1 MYWERIWFTARRL
14 AHGRGV
20 FFCLRR
26 NPVRSTPLCSE
37 IWIHPPN
44 DRVARGTKCAC
55 ISLIT
60 SSDNSSA
67 ALVAERGSASDKG
80 DRGAANLSRH
90 CTRDRAP
97 LAVLVGSRCHAAAA
111 QRQQC
116 RKWTLPGVSRANL
129 ICARIIR
136 ISGRRHYSSPLAMP
150 YVWPRMDYRLACAR
164 VSEA

>member
-1 MYWERIWFTARRL
+1 MYWQRIWFTARRL

-37 IWIHPPN
+37 ISIHPPN

-67 ALVAERGSASDKG
+67 ALVPEPGSASDKG
-80 DRGAANLSRH
+80 DRGAANLPRH

-97 LAVLVGSRCHAAAA
+97 LAVLVGSRWHAAAA

-116 RKWTLPGVSRANL
+116 RKWTLPVVSWANL

-150 YVWPRMDYRLACAR
+150 CVWPRMDYRLACAR

>member
-1 MYWERIWFTARRL
+1 MYWQRIWFTARRL

-37 IWIHPPN
+37 ISIHPPN

-67 ALVAERGSASDKG
+67 ALVAEPGSASDKG
-80 DRGAANLSRH
+80 DRGAANLSGH

-97 LAVLVGSRCHAAAA
+97 FGSLGRIALSCRRPHNDNNAGNGRCPSCHGLTSFAPASSEYRGAGIIHHHWLCRACGHEWITVLHVLV
-111 QRQQC
+111 
-116 RKWTLPGVSRANL
+116 
-129 ICARIIR
+129 
-136 ISGRRHYSSPLAMP
+136 
-150 YVWPRMDYRLACAR
+150 
-164 VSEA
+164 